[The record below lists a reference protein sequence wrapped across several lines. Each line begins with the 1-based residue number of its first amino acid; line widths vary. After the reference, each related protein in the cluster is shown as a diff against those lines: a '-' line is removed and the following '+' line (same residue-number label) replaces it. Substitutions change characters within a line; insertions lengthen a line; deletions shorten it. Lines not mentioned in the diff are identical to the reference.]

1 MNITWNAADYEE
13 NFSFVHRYG
22 ENVLEMVENGNG
34 GLAVDLGC
42 GTGPLTPGLKEK
54 GYRVLGIDESAQM
67 VEAARAAHPEL
78 TFIQGNALN
87 FSLEEKADVI
97 FSNAVFHWIDG
108 ACQEELAQNLAAQ
121 IKPGGMLVTE
131 FGGKGCAEAIHST
144 LEKCY
149 SERGLKYPR
158 VFYFPTV
165 GEYASVLEKAG
176 FRIAFASL
184 FDRPT
189 PQNTQDGLKDWIR
202 MFVKK
207 PFEGMEETLKSEIL
221 KEAEDKLRSRLYID
235 GKWYIDYVRIRVKAV
250 RE

>member
-22 ENVLEMVENGNG
+22 ENVLEMVEKGNG